1 MAMTRELLTQ
11 FSMDCHIAVQLRS
24 IARYQGGA
32 YARYMDHSRRIEQT
46 GAAAL
51 PPRLVLYD
59 GVCGFCTR
67 AVQRL
72 LTADPDGR
80 LHFAPL
86 QGTTAAALRERHPE
100 IPDDIDT
107 IVYIETAD
115 KDEYVSLRSEAI
127 FRIYEALEVKSR
139 LTSWLRLLPRSWT
152 DIGYRL
158 FGHVRYRLFGKLDAC
173 SIPSPEQ
180 RDRFLP

>member
-1 MAMTRELLTQ
+1 
-11 FSMDCHIAVQLRS
+11 MDQ
-24 IARYQGGA
+24 
-32 YARYMDHSRRIEQT
+32 SRRIDQT

-67 AVQRL
+67 SVQRL
-72 LTADPDGR
+72 IAADPDGR

-107 IVYIETAD
+107 IVYVETTD
-115 KDEYVSLRSEAI
+115 GGECVSLRSEAI
-127 FRIYEALEVKSR
+127 FRIYAALEVKSR
-139 LTSWLRLLPRSWT
+139 LMSWLRLLPRSCT
-152 DIGYRL
+152 DLGYRL
-158 FGHVRYRLFGKLDAC
+158 FKPRECPPSGKSEA
-173 SIPSPEQ
+173 
-180 RDRFLP
+180 

>member
-1 MAMTRELLTQ
+1 
-11 FSMDCHIAVQLRS
+11 MDQ
-24 IARYQGGA
+24 
-32 YARYMDHSRRIEQT
+32 SRHIEQT

-72 LTADPDGR
+72 LAVDLDGR

-86 QGTTAAALRERHPE
+86 QGATAAALRRRHPK

-107 IVYIETAD
+107 IVYVETTD
-115 KDEYVSLRSEAI
+115 SDEYVFLRSEAI
-127 FRIYEALEVKSR
+127 FRIYVALEVKSR

-152 DIGYRL
+152 DLGYRL
-158 FGHVRYRLFGKLDAC
+158 FGHLRYRLFGKLDAC
-173 SIPSPEQ
+173 SVPSAEQ